1 MHQIGIGEIQKNI
14 ALLTQLSEAVEVVDK
29 RRKERVAVIYPVHRS
44 SVVERLA
51 GKYKTRIKHPVK
63 DLERAKTEAMAMAM
77 REKYGQPD

>member
-51 GKYKTRIKHPVK
+51 GKYKKYIEHAAEDLKYVK
-63 DLERAKTEAMAMAM
+63 EEAIARAM
-77 REKYGQPD
+77 REKYGLSD